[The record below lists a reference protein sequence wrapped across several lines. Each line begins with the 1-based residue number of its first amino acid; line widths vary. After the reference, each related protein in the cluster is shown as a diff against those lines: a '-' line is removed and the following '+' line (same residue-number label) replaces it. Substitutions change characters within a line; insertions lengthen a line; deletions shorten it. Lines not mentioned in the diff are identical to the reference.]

1 MGIKNGVFLAKL
13 NDLINWGRKG
23 ALWPLAF
30 ATACCGIEMMA
41 AAASRYDFDRFGVIF
56 RNTPRQCD
64 LLIMCG
70 TISRKMAPIIKR
82 LWDQMPDPKWA
93 IAVGS
98 CAISGNIFQTYS
110 TLRGL
115 DCIVPVDVYIPGCA
129 PKPEAFYEALIM
141 LQEKI
146 KRDKPII
153 VGGEEC
159 ST

>member
-1 MGIKNGVFLAKL
+1 MGLKNGIFLAKL
-13 NDLINWGRKG
+13 QDLINWGRKG

-30 ATACCGIEMMA
+30 ATACCVIELLA
-41 AAASRYDFDRFGVIF
+41 AAASRFDFDRCGVIF
-56 RNTPRQCD
+56 RYSPRQCD

-93 IAVGS
+93 IAIGS

-115 DCIVPVDVYIPGCA
+115 NCIIPVDVYVPGCA

-146 KRDKPII
+146 KKERPLVID
-153 VGGEEC
+153 GER
-159 ST
+159 